1 MNYGT
6 YSGFII
12 SGYEQNWSERLYIV
26 TGQKSSFDV
35 CYYTGKLMTHSDES
49 LSVQEFIGIHSVKP
63 QRGEEL
69 ERPFYRAELNLVTR
83 S

>member
-1 MNYGT
+1 
-6 YSGFII
+6 
-12 SGYEQNWSERLYIV
+12 
-26 TGQKSSFDV
+26 
-35 CYYTGKLMTHSDES
+35 MTHSDES
-49 LSVQEFIGIHSVKP
+49 LSVQEFIRIHSVKP

>member
-1 MNYGT
+1 M
-6 YSGFII
+6 IL
-12 SGYEQNWSERLYIV
+12 GYEQNWSERLYIV

-35 CYYTGKLMTHSDES
+35 CYYTGEPMTHNNES
-49 LSVQEFIGIHSVKP
+49 LFVQEFIRIHLVKP

>member
-1 MNYGT
+1 
-6 YSGFII
+6 
-12 SGYEQNWSERLYIV
+12 
-26 TGQKSSFDV
+26 
-35 CYYTGKLMTHSDES
+35 MTHNDES
-49 LSVQEFIGIHSVKP
+49 LFVQEFIGIHLVKP